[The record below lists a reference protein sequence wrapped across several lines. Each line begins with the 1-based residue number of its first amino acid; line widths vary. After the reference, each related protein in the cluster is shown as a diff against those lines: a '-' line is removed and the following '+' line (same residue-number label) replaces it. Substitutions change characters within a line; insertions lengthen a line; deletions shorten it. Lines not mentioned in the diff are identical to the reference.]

1 MAKQIINVGANAN
14 DGSGDDLRLAMQKIN
29 TNFTELFGATAEAND
44 LVEDITPQLG
54 GNLDLQNF
62 VITTNLTN
70 GNISLQPN
78 GTGSVLLKNIR
89 ITDNNVISADD
100 STLITID
107 DSLLVTGSAN
117 ILGNLSVPTL
127 TTNTI
132 ATEDSSIIQINNGLQ
147 VTGTVKSTAVV
158 TNSLSSED
166 SSAIQVG
173 DNLNVSGD
181 ITVTDEVNADIFNTT
196 GLSIRDNN
204 ITAYNSNDSIKLTP
218 SGTGHID
225 VSGAKVKNAAAPTD
239 GSDLATKAYVDAAA
253 GGGVAGVTF
262 KGDDSTGFT
271 FGAGDELCVKGSTGI
286 STVISQ
292 ETGLRVLRITGPDLS
307 TYVTASGTATLT
319 NKTFNANGTGNSITN
334 IEVADL
340 AAGVLDTDLST
351 VSASD
356 DTLPSAKAVK
366 AYIDAQNTAQSYTLT
381 FVGDDSTGTAVNTG
395 ETLKIAGGTGITTAV
410 SGDVLTI
417 TGPDLSSYLT
427 NSTITVVGD
436 DSTGVTLNSGETIKI
451 QGASNI
457 ETQVIGDTL
466 TITGPSLNNLLTVVG
481 DDSTGTSFN
490 KGETL
495 KIAGGAGISTAVSG
509 DTLTISSSGGGGGG
523 SIGDLVIE
531 GQTIT
536 TGPTNSDI
544 TISPNGVGNINL
556 DADRVRVGDLNTN
569 VTISSNG
576 SADLILTTDV
586 DNPSVAGMAS
596 ITIGDGV
603 DGVTTIRPSDN
614 GFVSLGNTTWTTISA
629 VGARN
634 EHGLAISNDITRNLS
649 AVNLERHHSSS
660 VGARFNLQGTDQG
673 DQTTSPYR
681 AFQVELISNLIGK
694 SLPTIG
700 TQSFD
705 SSSINLGI
713 GSPGNRSYAA
723 GPVAL
728 GIQNVFRQGTSADS
742 VVEETACISSS
753 GAYQNAVGTNLI
765 TINNLHGVQQHFDLA
780 SQGGSSVTD
789 NIRSFVASG
798 NHFSNGN
805 ATANNYYAF
814 WAGPLSEATN
824 NYGVYIESPNFENY
838 LGGLTIVNNSITTE
852 TSNANLTLSANGT
865 GKVIISNTLNVGTVE
880 LNNISSL
887 DSTAIQ
893 INDAVNISGTLT
905 AATMVNNAIYTNE
918 ISSAD
923 SAAIQINDSVNV
935 SGTLNAKTFI
945 TNEISSDDSTA
956 IQVNDGLNVSGTIS
970 ADVLD
975 VSEISSGDS
984 TAVRVLDNLS
994 VSGALEVTQISS
1006 SDSSAVTINS
1016 NLNVSG
1022 TLSVNTIDTNTISS
1036 EDGTVQINDNVEI
1049 INTLTVGSFLSLSN
1063 KASGALSAG
1072 VATGT
1077 IAFCTDESNG
1087 AQIVYYDGTNWRRAS
1102 DQALVNS
1109 GGSQTLSTITLKV
1122 NNIESEDSSVIQF
1135 NDGIEIDGQI
1145 SMNGNKIVNM
1155 QDPTSAQEAATKK
1168 YVDDQ
1173 VIAAG
1178 AGTVTSITAGTGLT
1192 GGTITG
1198 AGTIALDLNTVV
1210 ARVVSDDSS
1219 GIELRVGETFK
1230 IAGAGNVTTA
1240 VSGDTITITGTG
1252 GAGGGDGITVV
1263 GDDSSGTQISEGETL
1278 KIAGAQNITTAMSG
1292 DILTITGPD
1301 LTSYLQSVPKTID
1314 VNVISSSDSSAITI
1328 SDSLNVSG
1336 TLTAGTIVAANI
1348 SAPSSATGTY
1358 TISSPT
1364 TITLSPTS
1372 EVINTA
1378 PFTLYSRTVAQLS
1391 SLTASVG
1398 AMVYCTNEASGAV
1411 PVFYDGTN
1419 WRRMTDRAIAS

>member
-1 MAKQIINVGANAN
+1 M
-14 DGSGDDLRLAMQKIN
+14 
-29 TNFTELFGATAEAND
+29 
-44 LVEDITPQLG
+44 
-54 GNLDLQNF
+54 
-62 VITTNLTN
+62 
-70 GNISLQPN
+70 
-78 GTGSVLLKNIR
+78 
-89 ITDNNVISADD
+89 
-100 STLITID
+100 
-107 DSLLVTGSAN
+107 
-117 ILGNLSVPTL
+117 
-127 TTNTI
+127 
-132 ATEDSSIIQINNGLQ
+132 
-147 VTGTVKSTAVV
+147 
-158 TNSLSSED
+158 
-166 SSAIQVG
+166 
-173 DNLNVSGD
+173 
-181 ITVTDEVNADIFNTT
+181 
-196 GLSIRDNN
+196 
-204 ITAYNSNDSIKLTP
+204 
-218 SGTGHID
+218 
-225 VSGAKVKNAAAPTD
+225 
-239 GSDLATKAYVDAAA
+239 
-253 GGGVAGVTF
+253 
-262 KGDDSTGFT
+262 
-271 FGAGDELCVKGSTGI
+271 
-286 STVISQ
+286 
-292 ETGLRVLRITGPDLS
+292 
-307 TYVTASGTATLT
+307 
-319 NKTFNANGTGNSITN
+319 
-334 IEVADL
+334 
-340 AAGVLDTDLST
+340 
-351 VSASD
+351 
-356 DTLPSAKAVK
+356 
-366 AYIDAQNTAQSYTLT
+366 
-381 FVGDDSTGTAVNTG
+381 
-395 ETLKIAGGTGITTAV
+395 
-410 SGDVLTI
+410 
-417 TGPDLSSYLT
+417 
-427 NSTITVVGD
+427 
-436 DSTGVTLNSGETIKI
+436 
-451 QGASNI
+451 
-457 ETQVIGDTL
+457 
-466 TITGPSLNNLLTVVG
+466 
-481 DDSTGTSFN
+481 
-490 KGETL
+490 
-495 KIAGGAGISTAVSG
+495 
-509 DTLTISSSGGGGGG
+509 
-523 SIGDLVIE
+523 
-531 GQTIT
+531 
-536 TGPTNSDI
+536 
-544 TISPNGVGNINL
+544 
-556 DADRVRVGDLNTN
+556 
-569 VTISSNG
+569 
-576 SADLILTTDV
+576 
-586 DNPSVAGMAS
+586 
-596 ITIGDGV
+596 
-603 DGVTTIRPSDN
+603 
-614 GFVSLGNTTWTTISA
+614 
-629 VGARN
+629 
-634 EHGLAISNDITRNLS
+634 
-649 AVNLERHHSSS
+649 
-660 VGARFNLQGTDQG
+660 
-673 DQTTSPYR
+673 
-681 AFQVELISNLIGK
+681 
-694 SLPTIG
+694 
-700 TQSFD
+700 
-705 SSSINLGI
+705 
-713 GSPGNRSYAA
+713 
-723 GPVAL
+723 
-728 GIQNVFRQGTSADS
+728 
-742 VVEETACISSS
+742 
-753 GAYQNAVGTNLI
+753 
-765 TINNLHGVQQHFDLA
+765 
-780 SQGGSSVTD
+780 
-789 NIRSFVASG
+789 
-798 NHFSNGN
+798 
-805 ATANNYYAF
+805 
-814 WAGPLSEATN
+814 
-824 NYGVYIESPNFENY
+824 
-838 LGGLTIVNNSITTE
+838 TIVNNSITTE

-905 AATMVNNAIYTNE
+905 AATMVNNAISTNE

-1016 NLNVSG
+1016 GLNVSG
-1022 TLSVNTIDTNTISS
+1022 TLSTNTIDTNTISS
-1036 EDGTVQINDNVEI
+1036 ADGTVQINDHVEI
-1049 INTLTVGSFLSLSN
+1049 IDTLTVGSFLSLSN

-1077 IAFCTDESNG
+1077 IAFCTDESTG
-1087 AQIVYYDGTNWRRAS
+1087 AQIVYYDGTNWRRSS
-1102 DQALVNS
+1102 DQALVGS